1 VIEELHIRGLGVLED
16 ASLSLAPG
24 LTVVTGETGAGKT
37 MLVTALQLLLGARA
51 DGELV
56 RSGAA
61 AALVEAVVSP
71 PPPEAAAWLDDTDDA
86 LIVSRE
92 LPAGGRS
99 RARIAGRLAPVSALA
114 EVLGRSVEVHAQHEH
129 VGLARPE
136 VQRALLDRYA
146 GDPHARTLG
155 SYRAAHGRWQE
166 LRDRR
171 DRLSADARQRAR
183 ELDRL
188 AAELAEIEAATL
200 DPERDRELD
209 QVLERLAHADQL
221 RSAAEVAS
229 RALGGE
235 GAQEPLGVAL
245 DALRRLDVD
254 DPALAEL
261 VGRANGLLAEAAE
274 LAADVRGYGE
284 QVEVDP
290 QRLAELQERRHLL
303 TQLMRK
309 YGASIDDVLAYAD
322 EARREHE
329 RLASEEAD
337 AGELERQLDEAEA
350 LVRQHAEDVRR
361 GRLTAAERLASVI
374 DGHLGELGM
383 PHARCSI
390 EVQPLPDGTVRAD
403 GGDRVTFLLAPNPG
417 EPPRPIAQA
426 ASGGERSRVSLA
438 IEVALADVDDA
449 RVLVFD
455 EVDAG
460 VGGATAM
467 AVGEKLARLASG
479 VVDGQ
484 QRQVLCV
491 THLAQLAAFADVHY
505 AVEKGL
511 AGGRTVTTTRRVAEE
526 ERPRELA
533 RMLGGDAS
541 AAAGLEHAREL
552 LESARD
558 RRAG

>member
-1 VIEELHIRGLGVLED
+1 
-16 ASLSLAPG
+16 
-24 LTVVTGETGAGKT
+24 
-37 MLVTALQLLLGARA
+37 
-51 DGELV
+51 
-56 RSGAA
+56 
-61 AALVEAVVSP
+61 
-71 PPPEAAAWLDDTDDA
+71 
-86 LIVSRE
+86 
-92 LPAGGRS
+92 
-99 RARIAGRLAPVSALA
+99 
-114 EVLGRSVEVHAQHEH
+114 
-129 VGLARPE
+129 
-136 VQRALLDRYA
+136 
-146 GDPHARTLG
+146 
-155 SYRAAHGRWQE
+155 
-166 LRDRR
+166 
-171 DRLSADARQRAR
+171 
-183 ELDRL
+183 
-188 AAELAEIEAATL
+188 
-200 DPERDRELD
+200 
-209 QVLERLAHADQL
+209 
-221 RSAAEVAS
+221 VAN
-229 RALGGE
+229 RALGAD

-245 DALRRLDVD
+245 DTLRRLDVD

-261 VGRANGLLAEAAE
+261 VTRANGLLAEAAE
-274 LAADVRGYGE
+274 LAADVRAYGE

-290 QRLAELQERRHLL
+290 HRLAELQDRRHLL
-303 TQLMRK
+303 NQLMRK
-309 YGASIDDVLAYAD
+309 YGASITDVLAYAD
-322 EARREHE
+322 EARREHD
-329 RLASEEAD
+329 RLVSDEAD
-337 AGELERQLDEAEA
+337 ADELDRMLEEAEE
-350 LVRQHAEDVRR
+350 LVRGLAQDVRR
-361 GRLTAAERLASVI
+361 GRRTAAEQLGAVI

-390 EVQPLPDGTVRAD
+390 EVEPLPDEAVRAD

-417 EPPRPIAQA
+417 EPPRLIAQA

-479 VVDGQ
+479 SVDGQ

-511 AGGRTVTTTRRVAEE
+511 AGGRTVTTTRQVAED

-552 LESARD
+552 LDAARD